1 MTSQFQT
8 VSGMPSDG
16 ASRRRTKSCFVP
28 GTGRTT
34 HPWHVA
40 VLLGLAWLAAMAQPD
55 AASRGGPASDVV
67 PDAAPAVEP
76 KIDGWVRDLADKQ
89 YAVRQRAADEL
100 RKIGCPAVPALE
112 RAAQSDDPEVADV
125 ARAILKDARLGVSA
139 AWPKALA
146 QDLRQYETM
155 TAVARDAFIRQ
166 VISEMRAEA
175 VPFLLVRLAFGD
187 AQEAQSV
194 LNALS
199 QSKDDRMAE
208 RLVATLK
215 TPGNEWQAR
224 ALAWAHL
231 TRKEPQAAL
240 RVLAAGKVK
249 DDALRSVIQ
258 QIITDL
264 LRQFA
269 KEEYKI
275 VAMTAG
281 EAAAIAPDEPRL
293 LYLQALALRLLG
305 KEKEPAELEKKALE
319 LNPREEGPHYSAG
332 DMLMDLGANELSQRE
347 WETILKIPPA
357 DDVYDINAHM
367 RLGQLAA
374 HDKRN
379 GEAAEH
385 YEAGLKL
392 YRQNKAAGHG
402 GYGMVGTSEME
413 LEATIRHLR
422 QGKGPGKAMIAGD
435 KGKQITLHI
444 TPVVKDRRQKALQA
458 ALKACRLTLTANVE
472 PLGVRL
478 LDLKDCRLAYDRD
491 TEKISIL
498 LHETAACDAQR
509 CRLGGKKANIAV
521 CSLDCVYIYE
531 LDPAAGNVT
540 RLDRFEKD
548 YEVKVVPDESLR
560 AFKGD
565 DLKIGDTMYPWKD
578 LLEGTTLDYLP
589 PILEFKLV
597 APAADGE
604 PETLKFAIPIN
615 EAGL

>member
-1 MTSQFQT
+1 MTSLFQT
-8 VSGMPSDG
+8 VSGRPSDG
-16 ASRRRTKSCFVP
+16 ARRRRPKSCFVP

-67 PDAAPAVEP
+67 PDAAPAVDP
-76 KIDGWVRDLADKQ
+76 KIDVWVRDLADKQ

-187 AQEAQSV
+187 AQEAQRV

-293 LYLQALALRLLG
+293 LYLQALAWRQLG
-305 KEKEPAELEKKALE
+305 KEKEPAELEKQALE

-347 WETILKIPPA
+347 WEAILKIPPA

-367 RLGQLAA
+367 
-374 HDKRN
+374 
-379 GEAAEH
+379 
-385 YEAGLKL
+385 
-392 YRQNKAAGHG
+392 
-402 GYGMVGTSEME
+402 
-413 LEATIRHLR
+413 
-422 QGKGPGKAMIAGD
+422 
-435 KGKQITLHI
+435 
-444 TPVVKDRRQKALQA
+444 
-458 ALKACRLTLTANVE
+458 
-472 PLGVRL
+472 
-478 LDLKDCRLAYDRD
+478 
-491 TEKISIL
+491 
-498 LHETAACDAQR
+498 
-509 CRLGGKKANIAV
+509 RLGGKKANIAV

-565 DLKIGDTMYPWKD
+565 DLKIGDTTYPWKD

-604 PETLKFAIPIN
+604 PETLKFSIPIN